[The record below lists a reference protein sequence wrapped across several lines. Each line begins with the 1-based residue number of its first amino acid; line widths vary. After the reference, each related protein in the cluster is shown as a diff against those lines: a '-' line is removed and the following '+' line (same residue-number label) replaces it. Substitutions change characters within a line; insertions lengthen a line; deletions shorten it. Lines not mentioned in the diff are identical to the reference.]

1 MSLSPSHNLLSYYS
15 STIAEFLQQSPDE
28 SLGTIHSNCFSTKGP
43 KILTSLGFSDLFMP
57 ISIVPWYCEFRHRPG
72 PNYQTVILLV
82 NLFRPCATNK

>member
-28 SLGTIHSNCFSTKGP
+28 ILGTIHSNCFSTKGP

-57 ISIVPWYCEFRHRPG
+57 ISIVPWYCEFRHRPA
-72 PNYQTVILLV
+72 QTSKGACTHEKK
-82 NLFRPCATNK
+82 NFSAP